1 MNAKSNGTHR
11 EIEVDDN
18 FGRQARAP
26 GGLSRENA
34 IKRAHAELS
43 QLKPQLE
50 EHVKSQCQRLQTAL
64 LAARVRDE
72 KHLSHIGDAYITS
85 LDLREIADSIGY
97 TLVGFIAANL
107 CTIIETA
114 DAVHMDYPAAVID
127 CHCDALRLALS
138 GPYQGKQLKELPKL
152 SAGLLQT
159 VRIAKAMAERV
170 AASTAASAPPAA
182 KAS

>member
-1 MNAKSNGTHR
+1 MKAESNGTHR

-26 GGLSRENA
+26 GALSREDA
-34 IKRAHAELS
+34 IKRAHTELK

-50 EHVKSQCQRLQTAL
+50 EHVKLQCQRLETAL
-64 LAARVRDE
+64 LAACGRDE
-72 KHLSHIGDAYITS
+72 RHLSYMGDAYAAS
-85 LDLREIADSIGY
+85 LSLREIADSIGY

-114 DAVHMDYPAAVID
+114 DAAHMDYPAAVID

-138 GPYQGKQLKELPKL
+138 APYQGKQLRDLPKL

-159 VRIAKAMAERV
+159 VRVTKAMAER
-170 AASTAASAPPAA
+170 AAALAAAATPPAA